1 MGQSKR
7 LSSTNFT
14 WSVLEYFAPFSFR
27 KFISNKA
34 QGRTNKHTCAYQGVI
49 NVRFWKI
56 WLALFSC
63 FEIRSFVLLL
73 TNYFMFNSKW
83 EIFAYNLIIE
93 ESFWDLPIEFYILS
107 AVLSFLSSFLKPKI
121 KVLCNT
127 WAVRVLILRNQKYRK
142 SRKCQNSMFSCRVVN
157 DKLNFHV
164 KRKIV
169 GSTQSPFFDNCLE
182 YFQDPFVPNAVYLT
196 VFWCF

>member
-1 MGQSKR
+1 MIIWGKVKGCLPQILLGPFLNTSPH
-7 LSSTNFT
+7 LV
-14 WSVLEYFAPFSFR
+14 VLNLLLLNENPFFR

-93 ESFWDLPIEFYILS
+93 ESF
-107 AVLSFLSSFLKPKI
+107 
-121 KVLCNT
+121 
-127 WAVRVLILRNQKYRK
+127 
-142 SRKCQNSMFSCRVVN
+142 
-157 DKLNFHV
+157 
-164 KRKIV
+164 
-169 GSTQSPFFDNCLE
+169 
-182 YFQDPFVPNAVYLT
+182 
-196 VFWCF
+196 